1 MKRQRKTALW
11 KDAFREVR
19 KTKSRFF
26 SIFLIVALG
35 AGFFAGIKATG
46 PDMKLTGDAYFDE
59 QDLMDIKALS
69 TYGLNGDD
77 IAALEARLEENKR
90 AQDRDGAD
98 YEKLQQL
105 MEEQQELEE
114 KLEEKTERWMYLTD
128 LAERI
133 QRGE

>member
-77 IAALEARLEENKR
+77 IAALEADEMVKAVEPAHSVDTLVH
-90 AQDRDGAD
+90 DG
-98 YEKLQQL
+98 EKSSVIKVLGL
-105 MEEQQELEE
+105 PGEGE
-114 KLEEKTERWMYLTD
+114 KVK
-128 LAERI
+128 
-133 QRGE
+133 GVP

>member
-77 IAALEARLEENKR
+77 IAALEEQIAGKEREIEASSSDFER
-90 AQDRDGAD
+90 
-98 YEKLQQL
+98 LQQL
-105 MEEQQELEE
+105 LEE
-114 KLEEKTERWMYLTD
+114 KEALEAALSEKEERWLYLTE
-128 LAERI
+128 LAEKI
-133 QRGE
+133 NNQ